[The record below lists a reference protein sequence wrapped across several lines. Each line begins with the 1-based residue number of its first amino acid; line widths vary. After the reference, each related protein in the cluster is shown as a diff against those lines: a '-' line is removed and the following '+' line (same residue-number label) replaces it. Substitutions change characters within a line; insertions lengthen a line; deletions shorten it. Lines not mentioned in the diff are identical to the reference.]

1 MDAGNNID
9 YKRLLS
15 LNQKVSANTATKAEK
30 DELMSLLY
38 KNNSITRKQYDDYL
52 SGRNMD
58 DILGAALT
66 IAGIVLLGYLLDK
79 LLSK

>member
-38 KNNSITRKQYDDYL
+38 NNNSITRKQYDDYL

>member
-15 LNQKVSANTATKAEK
+15 LNQKVSANTASKAEK

-52 SGRNMD
+52 SGRNID

>member
-52 SGRNMD
+52 SGRNID

>member
-58 DILGAALT
+58 DVLGAALT